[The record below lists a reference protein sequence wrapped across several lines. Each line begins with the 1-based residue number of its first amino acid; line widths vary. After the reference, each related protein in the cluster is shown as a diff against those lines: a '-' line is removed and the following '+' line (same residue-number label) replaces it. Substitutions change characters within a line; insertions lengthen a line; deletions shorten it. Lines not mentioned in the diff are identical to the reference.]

1 MTSASSF
8 SKLSKAIGS
17 KKQSNKFV
25 KIQSGMS
32 IEWKADRKNMN
43 HYVRKFEENLQVVS
57 GFHTFNL
64 YKYYKLI
71 SFKAKC
77 ILV

>member
-1 MTSASSF
+1 M
-8 SKLSKAIGS
+8 
-17 KKQSNKFV
+17 

-32 IEWKADRKNMN
+32 IEWKADRKNVD